1 MSTRQLEACAERL
14 QPDERRQFLALMA
27 EARMLGLQAA
37 EVRRRAW
44 EVYRAATGLQRRDE
58 GRK

>member
-1 MSTRQLEACAERL
+1 MSQRQIEACAARL
-14 QPDERRQFLALMA
+14 QPPERMQFLVLMG
-27 EARMLGLQAA
+27 EARALGLQAA

-44 EVYRAATGLQRRDE
+44 EVYRQSTGLQRRDE